1 MKLLSTLL
9 ISALVALIVYAARRR
24 IFFALRVGAVTYVVV
39 LFIRLLFSGDVI
51 AERWDDLVWPVF
63 GLLVV
68 WAALWFV
75 STRYYERKR
84 R

>member
-9 ISALVALIVYAARRR
+9 IAALVALIVYAARRL
-24 IFFALRVGAVTYVVV
+24 ILFALRVGAITYVIV
-39 LFIRLLFSGDVI
+39 LFGRLLFSGDVI

-68 WAALWFV
+68 WAVLWFV
-75 STRYYERKR
+75 STRYYERKQR
-84 R
+84 